1 MTSFS
6 CAPTRQQIKLK
17 LLFSSSQVSSST
29 PAPPAAASIPTT
41 AAPLSLSFYPH
52 SVLARISS
60 QHRSHHL
67 LQSMLPDEVLERV
80 IGMLK
85 SRKDRSSVSLVC
97 KKWYNAERW
106 SRRNVFIGNCYSVSP
121 EILTRRFPNIR
132 SVTLKEKP
140 RFSDFNLVP
149 ANWGADI
156 HFWLVVFAEKYHFL
170 EELRLK
176 RMTVTD
182 ESLKFLVRSF
192 PNFKAISLQNC
203 DGFSTDGLA
212 AIAADCKNLM
222 AHACRR
228 DVAFASYEVTTQM
241 DVSAKNMIFG
251 MAGIDPERRPKL
263 IKMRVFNQDLERTA
277 SQQEIKK
284 AYYKLALRLH
294 PDKNPGDEGGATLIS
309 KDSIEAKAKFQ
320 QLQNVISILGD
331 EEKQAIYDQIGCVD
345 DAVSDLARDVVQNLH
360 NYFKTMYKKVVCVDL
375 DFVLISCRTVLICIY
390 KVTEADIE
398 EFEANY
404 RGSDSEK
411 NDLIDLYK
419 KCRNKAVSLEG
430 LSPRV
435 PLYKVTEGNE
445 PCFFTTY
452 FPWDHAKASV
462 QGNSF
467 QKKVTLLFGI
477 RHAIEPQ
484 DRLNGL
490 NQGRLRQRAEAL
502 AALNSAFKSSSG
514 TKSSSSKTTGRSQGS
529 QRAAAVAALSQVLT
543 AEKKK
548 QSPDSSPVT
557 TRSP

>member
-1 MTSFS
+1 MHINATVATLTTASTFSFFSSLLNTEPVEHSPCLSRSFS
-6 CAPTRQQIKLK
+6 FAEQIKLK

-41 AAPLSLSFYPH
+41 TAPLSLLLSPLSSGSHIFSAPQPSSPPVNAS
-52 SVLARISS
+52 SVIVILLRDSS
-60 QHRSHHL
+60 CF
-67 LQSMLPDEVLERV
+67 PDEVLEHV

-97 KKWYNAERW
+97 KEWYNAERW

-132 SVTLKEKP
+132 SVILKGKP

-156 HFWLVVFAEKYHFL
+156 HFWLVVFAEKYPFL
-170 EELRLK
+170 EELKLK

-182 ESLKFLVRSF
+182 ESLKFLV
-192 PNFKAISLQNC
+192 L
-203 DGFSTDGLA
+203 G
-212 AIAADCKNLM
+212 
-222 AHACRR
+222 
-228 DVAFASYEVTTQM
+228 V
-241 DVSAKNMIFG
+241 
-251 MAGIDPERRPKL
+251 
-263 IKMRVFNQDLERTA
+263 ERTA

-309 KDSIEAKAKFQ
+309 KDSI
-320 QLQNVISILGD
+320 N
-331 EEKQAIYDQIGCVD
+331 
-345 DAVSDLARDVVQNLH
+345 LAGDVVKNLH
-360 NYFKTMYKKVVCVDL
+360 NYFRTMYKKVVCVDP

-419 KCRNKAVSLEG
+419 KCRSSVDPKEKQNDFEIGQSYIDKAVSLEG

-435 PLYKVTEGNE
+435 PLYKVTERNE

-477 RHAIEPQ
+477 RHAVE
-484 DRLNGL
+484 
-490 NQGRLRQRAEAL
+490 
-502 AALNSAFKSSSG
+502 
-514 TKSSSSKTTGRSQGS
+514 
-529 QRAAAVAALSQVLT
+529 V
-543 AEKKK
+543 
-548 QSPDSSPVT
+548 
-557 TRSP
+557 

>member
-1 MTSFS
+1 
-6 CAPTRQQIKLK
+6 
-17 LLFSSSQVSSST
+17 
-29 PAPPAAASIPTT
+29 
-41 AAPLSLSFYPH
+41 
-52 SVLARISS
+52 
-60 QHRSHHL
+60 
-67 LQSMLPDEVLERV
+67 MLPDEVLEHV

-97 KKWYNAERW
+97 KEWYNAERW

-132 SVTLKEKP
+132 SVILKGKP

-156 HFWLVVFAEKYHFL
+156 HFWLVVFAEKYPFL
-170 EELRLK
+170 EELKLK

-182 ESLKFLVRSF
+182 ESLKFLV
-192 PNFKAISLQNC
+192 L
-203 DGFSTDGLA
+203 G
-212 AIAADCKNLM
+212 
-222 AHACRR
+222 
-228 DVAFASYEVTTQM
+228 V
-241 DVSAKNMIFG
+241 
-251 MAGIDPERRPKL
+251 
-263 IKMRVFNQDLERTA
+263 ERTA

-294 PDKNPGDEGGATLIS
+294 PDKNPVSRVEPR
-309 KDSIEAKAKFQ
+309 AKAKFQ
-320 QLQNVISILGD
+320 QLKNVISILGD
-331 EEKQAIYDQIGCVD
+331 EEKRAIYDKISCVD
-345 DAVSDLARDVVQNLH
+345 DANLAGDVVKNLH
-360 NYFKTMYKKVVCVDL
+360 NYFRTMYKKVVCVDP

-419 KCRNKAVSLEG
+419 KCRSSVDPKEKQNDFEIGQSYIDKAVSLEG

-435 PLYKVTEGNE
+435 PLYKVTKRNE

-477 RHAIEPQ
+477 RHAVE
-484 DRLNGL
+484 
-490 NQGRLRQRAEAL
+490 
-502 AALNSAFKSSSG
+502 
-514 TKSSSSKTTGRSQGS
+514 
-529 QRAAAVAALSQVLT
+529 V
-543 AEKKK
+543 
-548 QSPDSSPVT
+548 
-557 TRSP
+557 